1 MCIRDRSGTRLLMTY
16 SNGIRQ
22 PLLKN
27 KPITCLEDIK
37 GLKMRTAE
45 TPPVSYTHLD
55 GDSEG
60 YYLSGSSGAEERF
73 SVFVRWYIF
82 SSHRGTAVSYTH
94 LAES

>member
-1 MCIRDRSGTRLLMTY
+1 MLEGSGTRLLMTY

-45 TPPVSYTHLD
+45 TLCMSTF
-55 GDSEG
+55 GM
-60 YYLSGSSGAEERF
+60 
-73 SVFVRWYIF
+73 
-82 SSHRGTAVSYTH
+82 H
-94 LAES
+94 LAPARLHPPGVRHTPFFSREC